1 MSEDRGVDTNSYT
14 LPHCT
19 AHYTVTS
26 RYVERRGHG
35 PHGPIIPPQV
45 PRYCTRASA
54 FDENALEA
62 FARIDATFHDELSD
76 LDLAVDIIPRMSLK
90 DEFTLWP
97 ESVAADGPVP
107 LGRLLPASFDEWG
120 SPIRPR
126 IVLFRKPI
134 EERCEDEVEMQSLL
148 HAILSKLVA
157 YYLNV
162 EPQIIDA
169 NYDKGPQV

>member
-35 PHGPIIPPQV
+35 PRGPIIPPQV

-90 DEFTLWP
+90 DEL
-97 ESVAADGPVP
+97 
-107 LGRLLPASFDEWG
+107 
-120 SPIRPR
+120 
-126 IVLFRKPI
+126 
-134 EERCEDEVEMQSLL
+134 SLI
-148 HAILSKLVA
+148 HI
-157 YYLNV
+157 
-162 EPQIIDA
+162 
-169 NYDKGPQV
+169 